1 MTDPDSVGSSSPRSP
16 GEGRGPSPLAEAGRA
31 AIGALILALL
41 IMTFVGRA
49 FTVEGPSMLPTLH
62 SGERVVVERVT
73 YLFREPHR
81 GEVIVFR
88 YPLNP
93 REYFVKRVV
102 GLPGD
107 RVAIKDGYLWVNG
120 QRVEEDYIN
129 ARALRNFPEVE
140 VPEGHYFVMG
150 DNRNNS
156 EDSRDPRVGFIPREL
171 VVGRAIWRYWPVER
185 ITVLT
190 TPESFSSLP

>member
-1 MTDPDSVGSSSPRSP
+1 LTDPDSVGSSSPRSP

>member
-1 MTDPDSVGSSSPRSP
+1 
-16 GEGRGPSPLAEAGRA
+16 
-31 AIGALILALL
+31 
-41 IMTFVGRA
+41 MTFVGRA

-62 SGERVVVERVT
+62 SGERLVVERVT
-73 YLFREPHR
+73 YLFRPPHR

-120 QRVEEDYIN
+120 QRLEEEYVN
-129 ARALRNFPEVE
+129 ARALRAFPEVE
-140 VPEGHYFVMG
+140 VPPDHYFVMG

-190 TPESFSSLP
+190 PPESFSTLP

>member
-1 MTDPDSVGSSSPRSP
+1 
-16 GEGRGPSPLAEAGRA
+16 
-31 AIGALILALL
+31 
-41 IMTFVGRA
+41 MTFVGRA

-62 SGERVVVERVT
+62 SGERLVVERVT
-73 YLFREPHR
+73 YLFRPPHR

-93 REYFVKRVV
+93 REFFVKRVV

-107 RVAIKDGYLWVNG
+107 RVAIRGGYLWVNG
-120 QRVEEDYIN
+120 QRLEEEYVN
-129 ARALRNFPEVE
+129 ARALRPFPEVQ
-140 VPEGHYFVMG
+140 VPPDHYFVMG

-190 TPESFSSLP
+190 PPESFSTIP

>member
-1 MTDPDSVGSSSPRSP
+1 LTDPENPGPSSSRLPAADRRP
-16 GEGRGPSPLAEAGRA
+16 ARLAEAGRA
-31 AIGALILALL
+31 AVGALILALF

-62 SGERVVVERVT
+62 SGERLVVERVT
-73 YLFREPHR
+73 YLFRPPRR

-93 REYFVKRVV
+93 RDFFVKRVV

-107 RVAIKDGYLWVNG
+107 RVAIREGLLWING
-120 QRVEEDYIN
+120 QPVHEEYVTT
-129 ARALRNFPEVE
+129 RAVHAFPEVK

-171 VVGRAIWRYWPVER
+171 IVGRAIWRYWPAER
-185 ITVLT
+185 IAVLT
-190 TPESFSSLP
+190 PPESFRSLP

>member
-1 MTDPDSVGSSSPRSP
+1 MTDPDNVGSSSPQSP

-31 AIGALILALL
+31 AIGALILALF

-120 QRVEEDYIN
+120 RRVEEDYVN

-190 TPESFSSLP
+190 TPDSFSSLP

>member
-1 MTDPDSVGSSSPRSP
+1 
-16 GEGRGPSPLAEAGRA
+16 
-31 AIGALILALL
+31 
-41 IMTFVGRA
+41 MTFVGRA